1 MISNGFDIERI
12 NTAFSGR
19 VGWQQPTQSGYPT
32 LATANKQADSGRY
45 YDDFHPQSRIAR
57 IYDTQDDDNISDS
70 DFNSL
75 LQRMDKAA
83 LLRCLNA
90 VFNRPQLIEHKLNY
104 ERQSNLRNVLVP
116 NQGNFCGYRI
126 KVAEGD
132 YAVMLNSISL
142 FFTQAS
148 TFNLYLFNDLVKAP
162 LLTKEVTTVANS
174 QTTVTLNWQLIYNEV
189 RKGGLFY
196 IGYFQDDLGT
206 NQAVDEQLNTW
217 ADTKIFGAWPF
228 QSSKK
233 AGELDFNRINPSVVF
248 KSYGMNIEV
257 SSYKDYTQKIIQNA
271 NMFDEARG
279 LTMAISVLE
288 QIKHTTRSN
297 ATERQSNEKMQGID
311 FDLNLANPTESM
323 PFVAG
328 LKAQLNRELRR
339 LSDQFFPKATA
350 TTLSLDGGRQTMYDT
365 FDINKL
371 PPRERNY

>member
-12 NTAFSGR
+12 NSAFSGR
-19 VGWQQPTQSGYPT
+19 LGWKQPSLLGYPT
-32 LATANKQADSGRY
+32 LTAGNKQADSGRY
-45 YDDFHPQSRIAR
+45 YDDFHPQSRVVR
-57 IYDTQDDDNISDS
+57 IYDTQDDASISDA
-70 DFNSL
+70 DFNAF
-75 LQRMDKAA
+75 LQGMDKAA

-142 FFTQAS
+142 YFTQAS
-148 TFNLYLFNDLVKAP
+148 TFNLYLFNDLVYAP
-162 LLTKEVTTVANS
+162 LKTKEVTTVANS
-174 QTTVTLNWQLIYNEV
+174 QTTVQLDWQLVYNDI

-196 IGYFQDDLGT
+196 IGYFQNDLGT

-217 ADTKIFGAWPF
+217 ADTKVFGAWPF
-228 QSSKK
+228 QSPKK
-233 AGELDFNRINPSVVF
+233 TSELDFNRINPSVVF
-248 KSYGMNIEV
+248 KSYGMNIEL
-257 SSYKDYTQKIIQNA
+257 SSYRDYTQKIVQNA

-297 ATERQSNEKMQGID
+297 TTERQSNEKMQGID
-311 FDLNLANPTESM
+311 FDLNLAMTTEAT
-323 PFVAG
+323 PFVVG
-328 LKAQLNRELRR
+328 LKAQLTIELRR
-339 LSDQFFPKATA
+339 LNEQFFPKASAGTF
-350 TTLSLDGGRQTMYDT
+350 SLDGGRQTMYDT